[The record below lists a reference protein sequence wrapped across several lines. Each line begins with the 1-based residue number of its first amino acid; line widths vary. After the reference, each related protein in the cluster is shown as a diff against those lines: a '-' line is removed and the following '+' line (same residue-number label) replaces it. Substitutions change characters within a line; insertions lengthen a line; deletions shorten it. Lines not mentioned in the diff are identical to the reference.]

1 MNAILGMH
9 RQLMRF
15 DANISDWGGSLASL
29 ALRVYIGW
37 QFFKSG
43 LTKIQDWST
52 TLALFQDEYKVPLLS
67 PELAAWAGTAGELVL
82 PLLLFAG
89 LATRPA
95 ALALFCVNAMAVLS
109 YPQLFGFDCPA
120 AVNDHFYWGA
130 GLLLVV
136 AFGPGRFALDSMLA
150 RWRKD

>member
-95 ALALFCVNAMAVLS
+95 ALALFCVNAMAVFS

-136 AFGPGRFALDSMLA
+136 AFGPGRFALDSLLA

>member
-9 RQLMRF
+9 RQITRF
-15 DANISDWGGSLASL
+15 DASISDWGGSLASL
-29 ALRVYIGW
+29 LLRCYIGW

-43 LTKIQDWST
+43 LTKINDWGT
-52 TLALFQDEYKVPLLS
+52 TLALFTDEYHVPLLP
-67 PELAAWAGTAGELVL
+67 PELAAYMGAGGELVL

-89 LATRPA
+89 VLTRPA
-95 ALALFCVNAMAVLS
+95 ALALFCVNAMAVIS

-130 GLLLVV
+130 GLLLLA
-136 AFGPGRFALDSMLA
+136 AFGGGRLSVDAMLA
-150 RWRKD
+150 QQRPR